1 MSESK
6 TPLATLIEGLEVSIQ
21 TMNSSSFPLSAT
33 ADGIVMGLKHAL
45 IMVKHYE
52 PVVEQKI
59 EIAQQHGKMEVLER
73 EIEKY
78 KSKED

>member
-21 TMNSSSFPLSAT
+21 TINSSSTPLSST
-33 ADGIVMGLKHAL
+33 ADGIVMGLQHAL
-45 IMVKHYE
+45 RMVKHYE

-59 EIAQQHGKMEVLER
+59 EIAQQNGKMEVLER

>member
-21 TMNSSSFPLSAT
+21 TINSSLTPLSST
-33 ADGIVMGLKHAL
+33 ADGIVMGLQHAL
-45 IMVKHYE
+45 RMVKHYE

-59 EIAQQHGKMEVLER
+59 EIAQQNGKMEVLEQ

-78 KSKED
+78 KNKED